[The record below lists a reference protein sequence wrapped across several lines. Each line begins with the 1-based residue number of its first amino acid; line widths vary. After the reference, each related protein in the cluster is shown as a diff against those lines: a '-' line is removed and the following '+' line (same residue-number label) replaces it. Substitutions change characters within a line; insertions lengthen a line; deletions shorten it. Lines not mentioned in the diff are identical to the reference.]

1 MAPTTK
7 IFSLEGKA
15 LKLDT
20 AAQAESHLGALR
32 DMQDV
37 EEVLLQGNTIVS
49 MPFADL
55 VFADSEYGSELMCN
69 RVSRQQLL

>member
-7 IFSLEGKA
+7 LFSLEGKA

-20 AAQAESHLGALR
+20 AAQAESHIGALR

-37 EEVLLQGNTIVS
+37 EEVRLQGNTIVRIHVTPNPQS
-49 MPFADL
+49 A
-55 VFADSEYGSELMCN
+55 
-69 RVSRQQLL
+69 LLIMTGY